1 MDYLEDLKKREYYY
15 WDVSFNK
22 LMRRRVSKILLI
34 CSTYDAFML
43 EEDGRID
50 EQIFNEYVSLNLRYP
65 PHFIQVSTSKEA
77 FEILENEEIDLVIN
91 MLSVTDMDPFE
102 LSDVIKSEHTSVPIV
117 ILAPHSREITKSLEA
132 HDLSSVDYVFSWLGH
147 SEILLAIVKLI
158 EDRINV
164 EFDVNEVG
172 VQTIILVEDNVRFY
186 SSYLPTIYKIIF
198 TQSKSFMAEGLNEH
212 QKMMRMRGRPKI
224 LLANTYEEAMQLYQ
238 DYKANVL
245 GIISDISY
253 EREGEEDHFAGL
265 RLCEKVREDDR
276 FLPFLL
282 QSSQLDNKNYADRM
296 KAGFIHKHSKT
307 LLLELREYIRDNFAF
322 GDFIFRNGRTGE
334 EVDRAKD
341 LQELQVKILNI
352 EEEVLKYHINRNHFS
367 KWLNARALFHIANV
381 FRYLRPEHFSNLEEV
396 RQFMYTALAGYRR
409 NTGRGIIAKFY
420 RDRFDEYV
428 LFARIGEGSIG
439 GKARGLAFIDTLL
452 KEKSL
457 HYKYKDVYIT
467 IPRTVVL
474 STEVFDE
481 FMQKNNLYE
490 VAMSNRSDKEILEH
504 FVKAR
509 LPKTT
514 IKDLGRFLEV
524 VKRPLAVR
532 SSSMLED
539 SHYQPFAGVYST
551 FMVPN
556 ASDAKSNLRSVANA
570 IKGVYASV
578 YFEES
583 KAYMAATQNVIDEEK
598 MAIVLQEVCGK
609 SFGDY
614 YMPTFSGVSRSL
626 NFYPLEHENSVDGVA
641 EVAVGLGKYIVDGN
655 GSNLRFS
662 PKSPDKIL
670 QLSTPEMALQ
680 NTQRYYYGLNLNN
693 DNFRP
698 DVDDASN
705 LLKTNLR
712 SLPQSKDFRP
722 VLSTF
727 DYSSNILRPG
737 VHDGGKKLVTFSH
750 ILKYNKFPL
759 ADILNDVLSI
769 GAEAMNN
776 PVEIEF
782 AVNMNVINN
791 QQHIFNLLQIRPIV
805 EITGNQMVDLGEI
818 DEQST
823 ILTSY
828 SALGNGFIQDIYDF
842 VYVKPETFDKAR
854 TPEIANL
861 IGEVNKKFVEE
872 DLNYVLVGP
881 GRWGSSDQWLG
892 IPVNWTQISQARVIV
907 ESGLDNFRIDP
918 SQGTHFFQNLTSF
931 QVGYFTI
938 NPFVN
943 DGFYDLDFLNS
954 QNAVFENEFLRHVR
968 FEKPIKVAI
977 DGKQKK
983 GVVYKP
989 E

>member
-22 LMRRRVSKILLI
+22 LMRKRVSKILLI

-77 FEILENEEIDLVIN
+77 FETLENEKIDLVIN
-91 MLSVTDMDPFE
+91 MLSVTDMDPFQ
-102 LSDVIKSEHTSVPIV
+102 LSNTIKGNHPKVPIV
-117 ILAPHSREITKSLEA
+117 VLAPHSREITKSLQTN
-132 HDLSSVDYVFSWLGH
+132 DLSSVDYVFSWLGH

-164 EFDVNEVG
+164 EYDVNEVG

-186 SSYLPTIYKIIF
+186 SSYLATIYKIIF

-224 LLANTYEEAMQLYQ
+224 LLANNYEEAIELYQ
-238 DYKANVL
+238 YYKANVL

-253 EREGEEDHFAGL
+253 DREGKEDKHAGL
-265 RLCEKVREDDR
+265 RLCEKVREEDR

-282 QSSQLDNKNYADRM
+282 QSSQIDNKAFADRM
-296 KAGFIHKHSKT
+296 NVGFIHKHSKT
-307 LLLELREYIRDNFAF
+307 LLHELREYIRDNFAF
-322 GDFIFRNGRTGE
+322 GDFVFRRSKEGE
-334 EVDRAKD
+334 KVERAKD
-341 LQELQVKILNI
+341 LQELQEKILI
-352 EEEVLKYHINRNHFS
+352 VPEDVLKYHINRNHFS

-381 FRYLRPEHFSNLEEV
+381 FKYLRPEHFSNLEEV
-396 RQFMYTALAGYRR
+396 RQFMFTALAGYRR

-428 LFARIGEGSIG
+428 LFSRIGEGSIG

-467 IPRTVVL
+467 IPRTVVV
-474 STEVFDE
+474 STEIFDE
-481 FMQKNNLYE
+481 FMEKNNLYE
-490 VAMSNRSDKEILEH
+490 VAMSSKSDKEILEH

-514 IKDLGRFLEV
+514 VKDLTRFLEV

-539 SHYQPFAGVYST
+539 SHYQPFAGIYST

-556 ASDAKSNLRSVANA
+556 RSDAKSNLRAVANA

-583 KAYMAATQNVIDEEK
+583 KAYMAATQNLIDEEK

-609 SFGDY
+609 DFGEY

-626 NFYPLEHENSVDGVA
+626 NFYPLEYENYEDGVA

-662 PKSPDKIL
+662 PKAPSKIL
-670 QLSTPEMALQ
+670 QLSTPELALQ
-680 NTQRYYYGLNLNN
+680 NTQRYYYGLNNKAGSFHPN
-693 DNFRP
+693 
-698 DVDDASN
+698 VDDASN
-705 LLKTNLR
+705 LVHKSIR
-712 SLPQSKDFRP
+712 HLPESKDFKSL
-722 VLSTF
+722 LSTF
-727 DYSSNILRPG
+727 DYNSNILRDG
-737 VHDGGKKLVTFSH
+737 QHEGGKKLITFAH

-759 ADILNDVLSI
+759 AEILSDVLNI
-769 GAEAMNN
+769 GQEAMNN

-782 AVNMNVINN
+782 AVNMNAINN
-791 QQHIFNLLQIRPIV
+791 KQHIFNLLQIRPIV
-805 EITGNQMVDLGEI
+805 EVTGNQMVDLGEI
-818 DEQST
+818 PEEKS

-828 SALGNGFIQDIYDF
+828 SALGNGYINDVCDFI
-842 VYVKPETFDKAR
+842 YVKPQSFNKAK
-854 TPEIANL
+854 TPEIANR
-861 IGEVNKKFVEE
+861 IGMLNKGFIE
-872 DLNYVLVGP
+872 DDTNYVLVGP
-881 GRWGSSDQWLG
+881 GRWGSSDHWLG
-892 IPVNWTQISQARVIV
+892 VPVSWMQISQARVIV

-938 NPFVN
+938 NPFIN
-943 DGFYDLDFLNS
+943 DGYYDLAFLDE
-954 QNAVFENEFLRHVR
+954 QDAVYEDEFIRHVR
-968 FEKPIKVAI
+968 FDKPIKIAI

-983 GVVYKP
+983 GVVFKP
-989 E
+989 